1 MNSYKNIRIDLF
13 FVLIALF
20 SQLNAQIQESD
31 RLDLMVDFGYP
42 VSTMQSVRQ
51 DLSQTVY
58 FLQQH
63 DYSSDS
69 SISSSVISTLENAL
83 SKMSSRQV
91 IESDDRDFIQEM
103 IDQIN
108 ALIEKLEASDRTMIF
123 DVCQQLQGRL

>member
-83 SKMSSRQV
+83 SKINIRQ
-91 IESDDRDFIQEM
+91 II
-103 IDQIN
+103 
-108 ALIEKLEASDRTMIF
+108 
-123 DVCQQLQGRL
+123 